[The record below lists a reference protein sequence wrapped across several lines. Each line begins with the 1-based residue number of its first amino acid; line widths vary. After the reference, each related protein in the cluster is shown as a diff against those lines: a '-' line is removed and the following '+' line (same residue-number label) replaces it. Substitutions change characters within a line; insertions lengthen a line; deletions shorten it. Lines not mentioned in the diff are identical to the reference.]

1 MARYRRL
8 SKALTNYIS
17 FKEDERGAIKKPISR
32 PSSISVKKNIWDL
45 IGKVVII
52 AEKPKA
58 ARRIV
63 EALSYKTK
71 PKLYRS
77 NGVPYWIIRSS
88 ALELYVVPSAGHL
101 FGLYTSKWGYP
112 TFTYEWRPLYEID
125 KKSSYT
131 RKFIN
136 LLSKICRE
144 ANYYINAC
152 DYDIEGSVIG
162 YMIIKYFGD
171 PHRSLRAKFSSLTPY
186 ELRKAFTQL
195 TDLDWNM
202 VEAGLCRHELD
213 WIWGIN
219 VSRAL
224 MDSIKTVSGKRLILS
239 AGRVQTPTLKYVVEN
254 EVERYL
260 FIPLPQYSISATI
273 IVDGER
279 YTLEYKGDSIETRN
293 EAEALVKSIKDKK
306 YLKVVDYKEEYW
318 NINPP
323 PPFNLGDLQAEAARI
338 YGFSPYK
345 TQSIAEQL
353 YLNAYISYPRTN
365 SQKLP
370 KDLNYRSI
378 LNNIAK
384 IYQYNSL
391 VKQLLAETKG
401 VLKPVEG
408 PKEDPAHPAIYP
420 TGIIPKGLKSDE
432 QKIYDLIVRR
442 FLAVFAYKAKIVHKI
457 AYFKPLSRSP
467 EILFTLSGKEIVE
480 EGWYKYYPFHRPSE
494 KYIPKFKIGQLV
506 SLYRVSVRKSYTKP
520 PDKLSKIRIL
530 KWMENSQ
537 IGTEATRA
545 RIIEILFSRRYL
557 VSKSGKVDVTDLG
570 LAVIEVLDE
579 YFNELTSIELTRKF
593 ENYMEQIRF
602 GRMSRDRVIVEA
614 RNTLEKLIREFNA
627 KKKEVGLKLSWRLK
641 LLTPNN
647 KCRLCHREEYMNGLC
662 RYHYSAFTKITEFYK
677 EWKRREGVS
686 WEEYIKALKS
696 FRNTGKWIKEVLE
709 SMSHSMGPK

>member
-1 MARYRRL
+1 MAKYRRL
-8 SKALTNYIS
+8 SKALTDYIG
-17 FKEDERGAIKKPISR
+17 FKEEHKAVEKPIAS
-32 PSSISVKKNIWDL
+32 PSLSTVKKSIWDL
-45 IGKVVII
+45 SGKVII
-52 AEKPKA
+52 VAEKPKA

-63 EALSYKTK
+63 EALSYKIR
-71 PKLYRS
+71 PRLYRS
-77 NGVPYWIIRSS
+77 NGVPYWILRST
-88 ALELYVVPSAGHL
+88 ALELYIVPSAGHL
-101 FGLYTSKWGYP
+101 FGLHTTKRGYP
-112 TFTYEWRPLYEID
+112 IFTYEWRPLYEID
-125 KKSSYT
+125 RRSSFT

-136 LLSKICRE
+136 LLSKVCRE

-162 YMIIKYFGD
+162 YMIIKNFGN
-171 PHRSLRAKFSSLTPY
+171 PHKSLRAKFSSLTPY

-202 VEAGLCRHELD
+202 IEAGLCRHELD

-254 EVERYL
+254 EIERYL

-318 NINPP
+318 NINPL

-370 KDLNYRSI
+370 KDLNYKNI

-401 VLKPVEG
+401 VLKPIEG
-408 PKEDPAHPAIYP
+408 LKEDPAHPAIYP

-442 FLAVFAYKAKIVHKI
+442 FLAVFASKAKIVHKI
-457 AYFKPLSRSP
+457 AYFKPLSHGP
-467 EILFTLSGKEIVE
+467 EILFTLAGKEIVE
-480 EGWYKYYPFHRPSE
+480 EGWYKYYPFHKPSE

-506 SLYRVSVRKSYTKP
+506 SLYRVSVRRSYTKP

-545 RIIEILFSRRYL
+545 RIIEILFNRKYL
-557 VSKSGKVDVTDLG
+557 VSKGSKVDVTDLG

-579 YFNELTSIELTRKF
+579 YFNELTSVDLTRKF
-593 ENYMEQIRF
+593 ETYMEQIRF
-602 GRMSRDRVIVEA
+602 GRISRDKVIMEA
-614 RNTLEKLIREFNA
+614 RDTLEKLIREFNA
-627 KKKEVGLKLSWRLK
+627 RKKEVGLKLSWRLK
-641 LLTPNN
+641 LLIPSN

-662 RYHYSAFTKITEFYK
+662 RYHYRAFTRIIELYK

-686 WEEYIKALKS
+686 WEEYVEALKG
-696 FRNTGKWIKEVLE
+696 FKNTGKWIKEVLK
-709 SMSHSMGPK
+709 SMSHTMRPK